1 MPALLQLEDLSKAYR
16 GQPALVG
23 LSLEVHAGEIVGF
36 IGPNGAG
43 KTTTIKIVAGLAFA
57 DGGRVFVD
65 GHRLEGHGAEA
76 RAARAALGLLPD
88 RPYLYEKLT
97 AREYVLF
104 VAGLYGVE
112 RAAAD
117 AHLAEMAARFRMGD
131 YVDRP
136 VESMSHGMKQ
146 KTALCAALVHRPPVF
161 VCDEPLVG
169 LDPHGARE
177 FKALVLELKREG
189 LAVLIS
195 SHTLGLVEEICDRV
209 AILHRG
215 RLIAEGTV
223 AEIRQ
228 RARGQGPLEEVFL
241 EMTEEESA
249 TAGAGE

>member
-1 MPALLQLEDLSKAYR
+1 LLRIEELHKSYG
-16 GQPALVG
+16 GQPALVA
-23 LSLEVHAGEIVGF
+23 LSLAVEGGEILGF

-43 KTTTIKIVAGLAFA
+43 KTTTIKIAAGLAFA
-57 DGGRVFVD
+57 DAGRVIVD
-65 GHRLEGHGAEA
+65 GHRLEGHGPEA

-112 RAAAD
+112 HAAAE
-117 AHLAEMAARFRMGD
+117 AHLAAMAARFRMGD

-177 FKALVLELKREG
+177 FKALVLELKRAG
-189 LAVLIS
+189 RAVLMS

-228 RARGQGPLEEVFL
+228 RARVQGPLEEVFL
-241 EMTEEESA
+241 EMTAETVA
-249 TAGAGE
+249 TAAGD

>member
-1 MPALLQLEDLSKAYR
+1 VPPLLRIEELHKSYG
-16 GQPALVG
+16 GQPALVS
-23 LSLEVHAGEIVGF
+23 LSLAVQGGEILGF

-43 KTTTIKIVAGLAFA
+43 KTTTIKIAAGLAFA
-57 DGGRVFVD
+57 DSGRVFVD
-65 GHRLEGHGAEA
+65 GHRLEGHGPEA

-112 RAAAD
+112 RAAAER
-117 AHLAEMAARFRMGD
+117 HLAEMAARFRMGD

-146 KTALCAALVHRPPVF
+146 KTALCAALVHQPPVF

-169 LDPHGARE
+169 LDPHGGRE
-177 FKALVLELKREG
+177 LKGLLLELKRAG
-189 LAVLIS
+189 RAVLMS
-195 SHTLGLVEEICDRV
+195 SHTLALVEEICDRV

-228 RARGQGPLEEVFL
+228 RARVDGPLEEVFL
-241 EMTEEESA
+241 EMTEEVTA
-249 TAGAGE
+249 TGAGD

>member
-1 MPALLQLEDLSKAYR
+1 VPPLLRIEQLHKSYG
-16 GQPALVG
+16 GQPALVA
-23 LSLEVHAGEIVGF
+23 LSLEVQAGEILGF

-43 KTTTIKIVAGLAFA
+43 KTTTIKIAAGLAFA
-57 DGGRVFVD
+57 DSGRVFVD
-65 GHRLEGHGAEA
+65 GHRLEGHGPEA
-76 RAARAALGLLPD
+76 RAARSALGLLPD

-112 RAAAD
+112 RAVAER
-117 AHLAEMAARFRMGD
+117 HLAEMAARFRMGD

-146 KTALCAALVHRPPVF
+146 KTALCAALVHQPPVF

-177 FKALVLELKREG
+177 LKTLLLELKRAG
-189 LAVLIS
+189 RAVLMS
-195 SHTLGLVEEICDRV
+195 SHTLALVEEICDRI

-215 RLIAEGTV
+215 RLIAEGT
-223 AEIRQ
+223 ADEIRQ
-228 RARGQGPLEEVFL
+228 RARVDGSLEEVFL
-241 EMTEEESA
+241 EMTEEE
-249 TAGAGE
+249 TAPGAGD

>member
-1 MPALLQLEDLSKAYR
+1 MPALLQIEDLSKAYR

-23 LSLEVHAGEIVGF
+23 LSLAVHAGEIVGF

-57 DGGRVFVD
+57 DAGRVVVD

-112 RAAAD
+112 RAAAER
-117 AHLAEMAARFRMGD
+117 HLAEMATRFRMGE

-136 VESMSHGMKQ
+136 IESMSHGMKQ
-146 KTALCAALVHRPPVF
+146 KTALCAALVHQPSVF

-177 FKALVLELKREG
+177 LKGLLGGLKRAG
-189 LAVLIS
+189 RAVLMS

-209 AILHRG
+209 IILHRG

-223 AEIRQ
+223 AEIRE
-228 RARGQGPLEEVFL
+228 RARRSGPLEEVFL
-241 EMTEEESA
+241 EMTEEPA
-249 TAGAGE
+249 AAGAGD

>member
-1 MPALLQLEDLSKAYR
+1 MPPLLRIEALHKSYG
-16 GQPALVG
+16 GQPALSA
-23 LSLEVHAGEIVGF
+23 LSLEVAGGEILGF

-57 DGGRVFVD
+57 DAGQVFVD
-65 GHRLEGHGAEA
+65 GHRLEGHGPEA

-104 VAGLYGVE
+104 VAGLYGVGRE
-112 RAAAD
+112 RAER
-117 AHLAEMAARFRMGD
+117 HLAAMAARFRMGD

-146 KTALCAALVHRPPVF
+146 KTALCAALVHEPPVF

-177 FKALVLELKREG
+177 FKALVLELRRAG
-189 LAVLIS
+189 RAVLMS

-215 RLIAEGTV
+215 RLLAAGTV

-228 RARGQGPLEEVFL
+228 RARVDGPLEEVFL
-241 EMTEEESA
+241 EMTEEE
-249 TAGAGE
+249 TAVTGAGD